1 MPIVAVLAFIWF
13 VGYGHEASQ
22 LARDRLRQPGR
33 WFYFGGVLGPLGLR
47 ILRAAPPGLCRTCL
61 SPVQGWTSRC
71 PHCGGDVRAAP
82 GMLEVEA
89 PLPAGAAV
97 RRPATPTPPPAAQ
110 PAFTFDP
117 PRQPAVLAGP
127 LRLAPP
133 PDTRSAA
140 PATRTVAPDTRTAAA
155 AVAGAAPSA
164 GTPKPVN
171 KTRPVV
177 DPMRPVRLA
186 SGVFVEGTLPLQPGT
201 WYQLT
206 TQGPDLRI
214 TGPISALPNREAVS
228 EPLAE
233 IRLTTRGDRLIVAGT
248 SEPRADLRLVFTQL
262 QDWTGRG
269 VAREVNARRKAL
281 GVNGATP
288 TP

>member
-1 MPIVAVLAFIWF
+1 VPIVAVLAIVWF

-47 ILRAAPPGLCRTCL
+47 ILRAAPPGLCRSCL
-61 SPVQGWTSRC
+61 SPVQGWTPRC

-82 GMLEVEA
+82 EILDVEEPRRAGDAVKRPTTPA
-89 PLPAGAAV
+89 PA
-97 RRPATPTPPPAAQ
+97 PPPAAQ

-117 PRQPAVLAGP
+117 PRP
-127 LRLAPP
+127 
-133 PDTRSAA
+133 
-140 PATRTVAPDTRTAAA
+140 PATAQPTIRPARPPEALATVPDTRTAAA
-155 AVAGAAPSA
+155 AVAGAAPAA
-164 GTPKPVN
+164 GAQQPANRTKA
-171 KTRPVV
+171 VV

-186 SGVFVEGTLPLQPGT
+186 SGVFVEGSLPLQPGT

-206 TQGPDLRI
+206 TQGRDLRI
-214 TGPISALPNREAVS
+214 TGPISALPNREPVS

-248 SEPRADLRLVFTQL
+248 SEPRAGLRLVFTQL

-269 VAREVNARRKAL
+269 VAREVNARRRAL
-281 GVNGATP
+281 DLGRAAP